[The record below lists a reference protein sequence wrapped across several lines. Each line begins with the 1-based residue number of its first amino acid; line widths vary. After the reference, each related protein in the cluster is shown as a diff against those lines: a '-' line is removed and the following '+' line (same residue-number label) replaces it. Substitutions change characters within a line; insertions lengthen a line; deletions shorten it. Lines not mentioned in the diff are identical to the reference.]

1 MITALQEVRKLWSL
15 ERGTGYIVG
24 KVSDFNVTDTDIRSL
39 YGTRWVTDQ
48 VCIPVLQ
55 SKSLTFSGHIF
66 FGTTPL
72 ILLFL
77 QVVDAY
83 LANIVQRELEKG
95 KSVSLY
101 PSQTMKRLVEGTF
114 SVDKCRQKVC
124 VFTILLYK
132 HVLIFLRTQ

>member
-1 MITALQEVRKLWSL
+1 MGQ
-15 ERGTGYIVG
+15 
-24 KVSDFNVTDTDIRSL
+24 FDT
-39 YGTRWVTDQ
+39 
-48 VCIPVLQ
+48 
-55 SKSLTFSGHIF
+55 
-66 FGTTPL
+66 L

-101 PSQTMKRLVEGTF
+101 PSQTMNSLVEGTF

-124 VFTILLYK
+124 VFTIVLFKY
-132 HVLIFLRTQ
+132 VLIFLRTQ